1 MKGTTKGPAPQVLIG
16 WWAAN
21 GANPPPDWSTLQN
34 PEKAAIL
41 LALLEEQKFVCVY
54 CGGAVSTAWQSAHI
68 EHFWPRWKFKDLSF
82 DWSNLFASCGPP
94 TAKGQPSICGGAKG
108 NWIPANHIDPTDPD
122 CERKF
127 SYDGLGQI
135 TPAALGG
142 KPAAIMI
149 DRLKLDDKTLD
160 YQRGQVIGD
169 LEREIA
175 RGRIDA
181 SNVAAEIL
189 SWRGTDGHGRLKAFG
204 HVAARYLEDEP
215 IS

>member
-1 MKGTTKGPAPQVLIG
+1 MKGTAKGPAPQILID
-16 WWAAN
+16 WRAAN
-21 GANPPPDWSTLQN
+21 GSNPPPVWETLQN

-54 CGGAVSTAWQSAHI
+54 CGAAISAAWRSAHI
-68 EHFWPRWKFKDLSF
+68 EHFWPNSKFSALRF

-94 TAKGQPSICGGAKG
+94 AVTRQPKTCGDAKG
-108 NWIPANHIDPTDPD
+108 NWVPANHVDRNDPD

-127 SYDGLGQI
+127 AYDGLGQI
-135 TPAALGG
+135 RPSALGG
-142 KPAAIMI
+142 KSAAIMI
-149 DRLKLDDKTLD
+149 DRLKLDHDSLD
-160 YQRGQVIGD
+160 YLRGQVISE
-169 LEREIA
+169 LEQEIA
-175 RGRIDA
+175 KGAIDA

-189 SWRGTDGHGRLKAFG
+189 SWRETDADGRLRNFG